1 MFRQS
6 KCLSQIKL
14 NYYLITYITSNSLLM
29 LITLF
34 PLWGRGNS
42 MIHVIQFPKSKFKK
56 NVFAARKR
64 EPPPRLPWCYLPVR
78 NNTLCEC
85 WSVAFNPS
93 SVFWCKFEFILK
105 RFSFLAVVFLWVS
118 WGGGGLRRGGS
129 YLCQTQWAN

>member
-1 MFRQS
+1 MLVTN
-6 KCLSQIKL
+6 KIKL
-14 NYYLITYITSNSLLM
+14 LPNNLYNFKFTVNVNYLIS
-29 LITLF
+29 TL
-34 PLWGRGNS
+34 GRGNS